1 MENVVTI
8 LELLGIQ
15 NRVGILVIIFVSFF
29 YQSCFV
35 RILTY
40 QTELSGR
47 KWR

>member
-29 YQSCFV
+29 IKAV
-35 RILTY
+35 L
-40 QTELSGR
+40 
-47 KWR
+47 